1 MVRTTIKSPIIT
13 IAAALLVSLQLPSI
27 CVGLS
32 TKTASTRRDALGS
45 ILGGGA
51 AVVAS
56 SIMLPGKAAIAA
68 ETTDVDSFLRSGGVS
83 MPMGVSG
90 QAGKAK
96 PETGVLL
103 REGTDISRDSKSGN
117 VLAEILVQKSN
128 GSGDISDLMA
138 VVTSFQSPW
147 PLGKWCFLFVSS
159 ILRQCRFWM
168 PYLEI
173 SCHENGFLFSEW
185 NSDKKNPKRLY
196 QDLEREEKNPS

>member
-1 MVRTTIKSPIIT
+1 MVRTTTTKRPVMNIT
-13 IAAALLVSLQLPSI
+13 IAAAAALLLSLQLPSI

-32 TKTASTRRDALGS
+32 TKPASTRRDALGS

-51 AVVAS
+51 AAVAS

-68 ETTDVDSFLRSGGVS
+68 ETTDVDNFLRTGGVS

-103 REGTDISRDSKSGN
+103 REGTGVSRDSKSGN

-128 GSGDISDLMA
+128 GSDSSDFMA

-147 PLGKWCFLFVSS
+147 SLGKWCWYWCCVSFHLAVLSVLDAIAEYSLSREKFLIFGMD
-159 ILRQCRFWM
+159 I
-168 PYLEI
+168 
-173 SCHENGFLFSEW
+173 
-185 NSDKKNPKRLY
+185 
-196 QDLEREEKNPS
+196 